1 MLLRR
6 ILWYICV
13 CYVLLSISTELSPTP
28 TSTVCVHIH
37 NHHQHTLFMGLVFV
51 GAHTNSNNNE
61 DDKAN
66 DKYGKVDMIVKKR
79 RVQPSYHTHI
89 RKQPTPTSNTQTSN
103 THTDVHPLSFEQHVD
118 TLLSLR
124 ADTHSIEEADARVL
138 AHTVHTL
145 AHTLTSALRMC
156 AHISRAVCDT
166 VGESVSVSV
175 RSLGAGTVRVLAL
188 AVGEYADTLL
198 THTQHETHKH
208 ADTIKHTNTHVI
220 DTTAQQVSVDIHTPP
235 AVHTQPFQHSP
246 HIRYYQHALA
256 KRLHQVQT
264 LAHACEHTLILVSE
278 GVEVATHTIGV
289 GIEKSLV
296 CVCKVLE
303 VMDVASMALLAP
315 TRTRPSSP
323 SSVSVR
329 NQQQE
334 ALEPAHTQS
343 TSTHKAKVRTQE
355 GTPSAIGSSANTDR
369 TASVSKQLSARWTP
383 TTASPQTPTRT
394 PTPTHVQTLTTP
406 TPASTH
412 TLNLVNNKQ
421 SPTPNTPTPTRA
433 PAFTVLDMTQY
444 IRNYLY
450 PSNDNSNNN
459 HTNNTNNSGV
469 TRTFAHT
476 RTHTGTDNRTPTVK
490 PTSNTRTDTH
500 ISSPINTPIITNIN
514 SHTLHTHTKPTLVK
528 SKTNTQTSTLAH
540 TLTDTWDTAMTV
552 LESLFDTT
560 WTVCAH
566 AYTQLSIYVQTAVTC
581 VTVCVSVCVSVC
593 TRVCAHIQERLVM
606 TRAYASDVSIQL
618 ALCLCVLLC
627 VQLVTTLSAHRQQH
641 KRLLWLLVR
650 IGVMMCAYVC
660 VWAYILLVY
669 EQTVRNV
676 VLETEINAL
685 QTVFTQPRYK
695 HPTGAH
701 TTIHADTHTDTRTD
715 MDWDVW
721 SDEYDNSNG
730 LMWFNNYLSSV
741 WTIDQQTPTHPNI
754 FHTNTPITIN
764 KYTDNIGGVGAFYTR
779 TLAHTLS
786 HTLTAHEQTQTQSLT
801 PSVFNIKLKH
811 LQLGV
816 HAPVLTRVRTYPK
829 VRTVTVGAQECVHTY
844 GDGGDGGDVA
854 DVVDRV
860 NDIVSKHTQSHT
872 NTHLDTQT
880 DAGTSTHTD
889 TPTICESLV
898 MDIHFTYAAP
908 DFAIE
913 FSLRQ
918 NDVRSFLPEA
928 SLQLGDLR
936 AKGVMR
942 MNMQLL
948 GTYPFFG
955 NATVSA

>member
-1 MLLRR
+1 MKNSSSFLSPFMLLRR

-754 FHTNTPITIN
+754 FHTNIHKSSN
-764 KYTDNIGGVGAFYTR
+764 QQY
-779 TLAHTLS
+779 
-786 HTLTAHEQTQTQSLT
+786 
-801 PSVFNIKLKH
+801 
-811 LQLGV
+811 
-816 HAPVLTRVRTYPK
+816 
-829 VRTVTVGAQECVHTY
+829 
-844 GDGGDGGDVA
+844 
-854 DVVDRV
+854 
-860 NDIVSKHTQSHT
+860 NDIRKHIQLHMHTQYI
-872 NTHLDTQT
+872 QT
-880 DAGTSTHTD
+880 
-889 TPTICESLV
+889 
-898 MDIHFTYAAP
+898 
-908 DFAIE
+908 
-913 FSLRQ
+913 R
-918 NDVRSFLPEA
+918 
-928 SLQLGDLR
+928 
-936 AKGVMR
+936 
-942 MNMQLL
+942 
-948 GTYPFFG
+948 
-955 NATVSA
+955 